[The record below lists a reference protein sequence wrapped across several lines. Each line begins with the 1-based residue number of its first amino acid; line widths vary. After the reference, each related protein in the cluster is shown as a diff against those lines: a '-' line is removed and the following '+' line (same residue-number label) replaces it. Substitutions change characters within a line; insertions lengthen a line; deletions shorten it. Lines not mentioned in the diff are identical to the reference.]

1 MLIRII
7 IALLLFISAT
17 FPQNSEA
24 SSGRWCVAN
33 PHIPDQVVQA
43 AAEWACQQ
51 SVACCSRIQLGQNCF
66 LPNTIKDHASVVFNT
81 YYQNYKHQGG
91 SCDFNGAAVITD
103 TDPSHGSCQFESAP
117 DSNTIVLSIG
127 VLPLRPAPPALSL
140 ALPATPSFP
149 ASSQA
154 LVQGGP
160 FRFLVKKR

>member
-1 MLIRII
+1 MDRLKSIDKD
-7 IALLLFISAT
+7 
-17 FPQNSEA
+17 PQESINTQPFTSINTDQPEVEA

-117 DSNTIVLSIG
+117 DS
-127 VLPLRPAPPALSL
+127 
-140 ALPATPSFP
+140 
-149 ASSQA
+149 
-154 LVQGGP
+154 
-160 FRFLVKKR
+160 K